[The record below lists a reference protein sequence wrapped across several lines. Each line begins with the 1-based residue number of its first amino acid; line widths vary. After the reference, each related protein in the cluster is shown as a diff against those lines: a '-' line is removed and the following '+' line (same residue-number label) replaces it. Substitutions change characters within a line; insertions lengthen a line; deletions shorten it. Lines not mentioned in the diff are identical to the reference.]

1 MLFPGKKQKTR
12 QAQEEKSLYP
22 VLHVAESLKEYQKA
36 LVQKEVASLWELRQV
51 GGSFSAVMEEA
62 DRFQDKLRD
71 LDASFANISETTEQF
86 LCVKSDIS
94 DSVSEA
100 QNAMEALGQTSVQVQ
115 SSYDAMAETFA
126 QLQSAIKEIQ
136 QCMGKIVAI
145 ADQTNILAINASIE
159 AARAGAA
166 GRGFSVEAEQV
177 KRLA

>member
-1 MLFPGKKQKTR
+1 MIFSGKSRR
-12 QAQEEKSLYP
+12 QSEDPSQEKSLYP
-22 VLHVAESLKEYQKA
+22 VRHVADSLKEYQKA

-100 QNAMEALGQTSVQVQ
+100 QNAMEALNLRYGPVTPFDV
-115 SSYDAMAETFA
+115 
-126 QLQSAIKEIQ
+126 
-136 QCMGKIVAI
+136 
-145 ADQTNILAINASIE
+145 TNP
-159 AARAGAA
+159 
-166 GRGFSVEAEQV
+166 V
-177 KRLA
+177 KWTWVCGPWPWEGEV

>member
-1 MLFPGKKQKTR
+1 M
-12 QAQEEKSLYP
+12 
-22 VLHVAESLKEYQKA
+22 
-36 LVQKEVASLWELRQV
+36 VQKEVASLWELRQV

-115 SSYDAMAETFA
+115 SSYDAMPSCSPLSRRFSSAWARSWLLRTRPIFWPSTPPLRRRGPA
-126 QLQSAIKEIQ
+126 QPD
-136 QCMGKIVAI
+136 G
-145 ADQTNILAINASIE
+145 ASPWWPT
-159 AARAGAA
+159 R
-166 GRGFSVEAEQV
+166 
-177 KRLA
+177 